1 MTTSK
6 NIFIAGAGGIGR
18 AVALMLCD
26 YFKDQLGITL
36 GDINLGAAEHALR
49 WIRSGSEAAE
59 AVQILQ
65 MPTSGSS
72 AQMDDI
78 LQSCQIVLDCLP
90 GTQAP
95 RIARLAKQFNL
106 HYVNLTEYVKETEEI
121 VDLARDAKTAFVLQT
136 GLAPG
141 FINILAH
148 RLYLDLFKEFPVE
161 KADSVIM
168 RVGALPLNCKSPHF
182 YGFTWSP
189 VGVAT
194 EYLEDCIV
202 VRNGQKTTVPALS
215 AREKLII
222 DGVHFE
228 ADLTSGGAADL
239 PDYFSGKVPEVDYK
253 TLRYPGHYDWVK
265 IAASTIPQSR
275 DKIEELQ
282 RIMLENIP
290 MVEEDFVV
298 IYSAAQG
305 RDKNNTLWLNEKSYW
320 IDQVQW
326 GPVRLKAIQATTAAP
341 MAEVVRLLY
350 EENWKGVIHQSQIDP
365 YKFMSGPFVA
375 RVYGPNNEYLGK
387 TKR

>member
-1 MTTSK
+1 MTRPK
-6 NIFIAGAGGIGR
+6 HIFIAGAGGIGR
-18 AVALMLCD
+18 AVALMLTD
-26 YFKDQLGITL
+26 HYKEELSITI
-36 GDINLGAAEHALR
+36 GDINIDAAKHALK
-49 WIRSGSEAAE
+49 WIVSATDDIGDR
-59 AVQILQ
+59 VQVIE
-65 MPTSGSS
+65 MPREGSS
-72 AQMDDI
+72 EKMNEV
-78 LQSCQIVLDCLP
+78 LKSCQVILDCLP

-95 RIARLAKQFNL
+95 RIARLAKVNHN
-106 HYVNLTEYVKETEEI
+106 HYVNLTEYVKETNEI
-121 VDLARDAKTAFVLQT
+121 IELAKDADTAFVLQT

-148 RLYLDLFKEFPVE
+148 RLYIDLFNEYPVE

-168 RVGALPLNCKSPHF
+168 RVGALPLNCKSPHY

-202 VRNGQKTTVPALS
+202 IRNFQKAIVPALS
-215 AREKLII
+215 ARENLII

-239 PDYFSGKVPEVDYK
+239 PDFFTGKVSEVDYK

-265 IAASTIPQSR
+265 ISASTIPQNR
-275 DKIEELQ
+275 NKIEELQ

-290 MVEEDFVV
+290 MVEEDFVL

-320 IDQVQW
+320 INQVHW
-326 GPVRLKAIQATTAAP
+326 GKIKLKAIQATTAAP
-341 MAEVVRLLY
+341 MAEIVRLLFQN
-350 EENWKGVIHQSQIDP
+350 NWKGVVNQSQIDP
-365 YKFMSGPFVA
+365 HKFMSGPFVK
-375 RVYGPNNEYLGK
+375 RVYGE
-387 TKR
+387 

>member
-1 MTTSK
+1 MTRPK

-18 AVALMLCD
+18 AVALMLTD
-26 YFKDQLGITL
+26 HYKEELTVTI
-36 GDINLGAAEHALR
+36 GDVNINAAKHALK
-49 WIRSGSEAAE
+49 WIASATDEIGDR
-59 AVQILQ
+59 VQVIE
-65 MPTSGSS
+65 MTKEGSS
-72 AQMDDI
+72 EKMDEV
-78 LQSCQIVLDCLP
+78 LKSCQIVLDCLP

-95 RIARLAKQFNL
+95 RIAQLAKANHT
-106 HYVNLTEYVKETEEI
+106 HYVNLTEYVKETDEI
-121 VDLARDAKTAFVLQT
+121 IELAKDADTAFVLQT

-141 FINILAH
+141 FINVLAH
-148 RLYLDLFKEFPVE
+148 RLYIDLFKEYPVE
-161 KADSVIM
+161 KADSIIM

-202 VRNGQKTTVPALS
+202 IRNYQKTIVPALS
-215 AREKLII
+215 ARENLII

-239 PDYFSGKVPEVDYK
+239 PDFFTGKVSEVDYK

-265 IAASTIPQSR
+265 ISASTIPQNR
-275 DKIEELQ
+275 NKIEELQ

-290 MVEEDFVV
+290 MVEEDFVL

-320 IDQVQW
+320 INQVQW
-326 GPVRLKAIQATTAAP
+326 GKIKLKAIQATTAAP
-341 MAEVVRLLY
+341 MAEIVRLLFQN
-350 EENWKGVIHQSQIDP
+350 NWKGVVNQSQIDP
-365 YKFMSGPFVA
+365 HEFMSGPFVR
-375 RVYGPNNEYLGK
+375 RVYGQ
-387 TKR
+387 

>member
-1 MTTSK
+1 MTRPK

-18 AVALMLCD
+18 AVALMLAD
-26 YFKDQLGITL
+26 HYKEELRITI
-36 GDINLGAAEHALR
+36 GDINLGAADHALR
-49 WIRSGSEAAE
+49 WIHMATEYAE
-59 AVQILQ
+59 GVEVTQ
-65 MPTSGSS
+65 MPAQGSTPE
-72 AQMDDI
+72 MDSI
-78 LQSCQIVLDCLP
+78 LSSCQVVLDCLP
-90 GTQAP
+90 GTQSP
-95 RIARLAKQFNL
+95 RIARLAKQFHL
-106 HYVNLTEYVKETEEI
+106 HYVNLTEYVRETNEI
-121 VDLARDAKTAFVLQT
+121 IELANNADTAFVLQT

-141 FINILAH
+141 FINVLAH

-202 VRNGQKTTVPALS
+202 IRNGQKTTVPALS
-215 AREKLII
+215 NRERLII

-239 PDYFSGKVPEVDYK
+239 PDYFNNKVTEVDYK
-253 TLRYPGHYDWVK
+253 TLRFPGHYDWVK
-265 IAASTIPQSR
+265 ISASTIPQSR

-320 IDQVQW
+320 INQVSW
-326 GPVRLKAIQATTAAP
+326 GKIKLKAIQATTAAP
-341 MAEVVRLLY
+341 MAEVVRLLF
-350 EENWKGVIHQSQIDP
+350 EENWKGVVNQSQIDP
-365 YKFMSGPFVA
+365 HKFMGGPFVR
-375 RVYGPNNEYLGK
+375 RVYGE
-387 TKR
+387 